1 MTQLQLQVPYTS
13 SRITWHTTAAGLKLA
28 HSSVAQ
34 LQLCASKTV
43 EISYPTQWHT
53 HILTTCLHLLL
64 LLLLCC
70 LLHSCTVQLRTAL
83 ETAHAD
89 RAAFEQERTALQE
102 AFQSEL
108 ARATSEA
115 TSQSD
120 SPQQR
125 EQQQVRHTAAYLSH
139 C

>member
-1 MTQLQLQVPYTS
+1 MCS
-13 SRITWHTTAAGLKLA
+13 
-28 HSSVAQ
+28 
-34 LQLCASKTV
+34 
-43 EISYPTQWHT
+43 
-53 HILTTCLHLLL
+53 LLVYVM
-64 LLLLCC
+64 LLLCF
-70 LLHSCTVQLRTAL
+70 LLHYCTAQLRTAL

-125 EQQQVRHTAAYLSH
+125 EQQQVRHTAAYLSS